1 MEVYEDIDNMKS
13 CPIEVSLNILGKK
26 WTLQIIRDIF
36 RGKKRFS
43 EFIKTNPQISTKMLS
58 LRLKELQESGLI
70 KKSVVSIT
78 PVKIEYSLTRKGKS
92 LNRILFQLAE
102 FSLKNYPKEVY
113 YTKSRSV
120 EADIL
125 SLKKYFKV
133 DDSFQISG
141 F

>member
-1 MEVYEDIDNMKS
+1 MEVYEDLDNMKC

-26 WTLQIIRDIF
+26 WTLQIIRDLF

-43 EFIKTNPQISTKMLS
+43 EFIKANPQISTKMLS

-70 KKSVVSIT
+70 KKNVVSTT
-78 PVKIEYSLTRKGKS
+78 PVKIEYSLKGKGKA

-102 FSLKNYPKEVY
+102 FSLKNYPLEVY
-113 YTKSRSV
+113 NNETKSV

-125 SLKKYFKV
+125 SLKKYFRV
-133 DDSFQISG
+133 DDSSQAF
-141 F
+141 